1 MLIEQIISEKLS
13 NILYH
18 ATSISTVLNIL
29 KSDSFRLTPDLG
41 TKADARFRKKDKIYY
56 MSFARSKTGAYH
68 YPVGWQGALLFIDGD
83 KLSQRYSGG
92 PVDYWNDNTKDEMED
107 RLYSKNGYIQ
117 NASEYIKEIHLYVE
131 QDKEDYRTAKLI
143 RWARQIYIEGNRKNI
158 PVYFYSDANAYNL
171 LDKRNAT
178 DISKISLPPIDPTD
192 KPYQRQSRNNYS
204 PYMELLSVSDKD
216 KLSKEAEDKL
226 YKMAGWYKQ
235 DAIRSLSAD
244 IHNDKNS
251 PDRKNLD
258 KFLEKAK
265 QLKLRSV
272 EDIVNYII
280 DKFEK

>member
-1 MLIEQIISEKLS
+1 MLIEQIINEKLS
-13 NILYH
+13 SVLYH
-18 ATSISTVLNIL
+18 ATGISTVLNIL

-41 TKADARFRKKDKIYY
+41 STSDASFRKKDKIYY

-68 YPVGWQGALLFIDGD
+68 YPVGWQGALLVIDGD
-83 KLSQRYSGG
+83 KLSARYSGG
-92 PVDYWNDNTKDEMED
+92 PVDYWNNNTKDEMED
-107 RLYSKNGYIQ
+107 RLYSKNGYIPK
-117 NASEYIKEIHLYVE
+117 ASDYIKEIHLYVK
-131 QDKEDYRTAKLI
+131 QDKEDYRTAKLT
-143 RWARQIYIEGNRKNI
+143 RWARQIYIAGSRKNI
-158 PVYFYSDANAYNL
+158 PVYFYSDADAYNL

-178 DISKISLPPIDPTD
+178 DISSISLPSIDPTD
-192 KPYQRQSRNNYS
+192 KPYQRQSRNSYA

-226 YKMAGWYKQ
+226 YKMAGWYKK
-235 DAIRSLSAD
+235 DAVRSLSAD

-258 KFLEKAK
+258 KFLEKTRH
-265 QLKLRSV
+265 LKLRSV